1 MKNIFKSLCLGLL
14 LAFTVISVNPI
25 KDVNAATKTKVTYKL
40 DKGTLTV
47 SGKGEMPKK
56 MTFKENKKIKKV
68 VIKNGITSIPKYAF
82 SDCKKLKKVVIGKGV
97 KKIGKYAFS
106 HTKVTSVNIPNKVK
120 KIEPGTFAYCKKL
133 KKVNIG
139 KKVTEIK
146 GFAFWNCNNIK
157 KIEIP
162 NSVKVIEKQAFYKC
176 KKLEKVKL
184 GNNVETIGNSAF
196 QTTNI
201 KNVKIPNS
209 VKAMGV
215 AAFDSDKT
223 KINVEIPGNI
233 TVDKA
238 HWISVCNAGKI
249 TFTTDLNIELIQHLE
264 AEDFEVSKN
273 DPNYTSIDGNIYT
286 KDGKTLVRVAT
297 LKKNVRIVD
306 GCENICTSAFLYTPL
321 GLNWEAKLRKHID
334 NLFIPKTVKNIDE
347 KSYITYE
354 SEPEKIT
361 SEERAKVQK
370 GAVTIN
376 NIQIEN
382 KNFDVNILSKLLDK
396 VTCNKDEVLKQLTAK

>member
-1 MKNIFKSLCLGLL
+1 MKNIFKSLCFGLL
-14 LAFTVISVNPI
+14 LAFTVISVNPV

-82 SDCKKLKKVVIGKGV
+82 SDCKKLKKVVIGKDV

-120 KIEPGTFAYCKKL
+120 KIETGTFAYCKKL

-139 KKVTEIK
+139 KKVTKIK

-184 GNNVETIGNSAF
+184 GNNVQTIGNAVF

-286 KDGKTLVRVAT
+286 KNGRTLVRVPA
-297 LKKNVRIVD
+297 LKKNVRIAD
-306 GCENICTSAFLYTPL
+306 GCENICTSAFRYTTIDRK
-321 GLNWEAKLRKHID
+321 NWEAQLNKNID
-334 NLFIPKTVKNIDE
+334 KLFIPKTVKTIDE
-347 KSYITYE
+347 NSYITYGNE
-354 SEPEKIT
+354 IKIDEK
-361 SEERAKVQK
+361 ERNIVEKR
-370 GAVTIN
+370 AVAIN
-376 NIQIEN
+376 NIEIEN
-382 KNFDVNILSKLLDK
+382 KNFDVEILSKLLDQ
-396 VTCNKDEVLKQLTAK
+396 VTCNKGEVLKQLVTK

>member
-1 MKNIFKSLCLGLL
+1 MKRKMLGMFLATVLMFGTFDVTYGATIENTVTTQSTSTTIVKSGECGENVIYTLDSNGLL
-14 LAFTVISVNPI
+14 KISGSGNMNDYYIGNSPFYLNKDIKEIVIGDGV
-25 KDVNAATKTKVTYKL
+25 
-40 DKGTLTV
+40 
-47 SGKGEMPKK
+47 
-56 MTFKENKKIKKV
+56 
-68 VIKNGITSIPKYAF
+68 TSIGDCAF
-82 SDCKKLKKVVIGKGV
+82 WGCSSLTSIEISDG
-97 KKIGKYAFS
+97 
-106 HTKVTSVNIPNKVK
+106 VTS
-120 KIEPGTFAYCKKL
+120 
-133 KKVNIG
+133 IG
-139 KKVTEIK
+139 MSVFDSCSSLTS
-146 GFAFWNCNNIK
+146 
-157 KIEIP
+157 IEIP

-286 KDGKTLVRVAT
+286 KDGKTLVRVAA

>member
-1 MKNIFKSLCLGLL
+1 
-14 LAFTVISVNPI
+14 
-25 KDVNAATKTKVTYKL
+25 
-40 DKGTLTV
+40 
-47 SGKGEMPKK
+47 
-56 MTFKENKKIKKV
+56 
-68 VIKNGITSIPKYAF
+68 
-82 SDCKKLKKVVIGKGV
+82 
-97 KKIGKYAFS
+97 
-106 HTKVTSVNIPNKVK
+106 
-120 KIEPGTFAYCKKL
+120 
-133 KKVNIG
+133 
-139 KKVTEIK
+139 
-146 GFAFWNCNNIK
+146 
-157 KIEIP
+157 
-162 NSVKVIEKQAFYKC
+162 
-176 KKLEKVKL
+176 
-184 GNNVETIGNSAF
+184 
-196 QTTNI
+196 
-201 KNVKIPNS
+201 
-209 VKAMGV
+209 MGV

-286 KDGKTLVRVAT
+286 KDGKTLVRVAA
-297 LKKNVRIVD
+297 LKKKNVRIVD

-370 GAVTIN
+370 E
-376 NIQIEN
+376 Q
-382 KNFDVNILSKLLDK
+382 
-396 VTCNKDEVLKQLTAK
+396 

>member
-1 MKNIFKSLCLGLL
+1 MDSNHTGAKSP
-14 LAFTVISVNPI
+14 A
-25 KDVNAATKTKVTYKL
+25 
-40 DKGTLTV
+40 
-47 SGKGEMPKK
+47 KK
-56 MTFKENKKIKKV
+56 RGGRSARRRSREF
-68 VIKNGITSIPKYAF
+68 A
-82 SDCKKLKKVVIGKGV
+82 LQGV
-97 KKIGKYAFS
+97 YQWLMS
-106 HTKVTSVNIPNKVK
+106 HTDPEAID
-120 KIEPGTFAYCKKL
+120 
-133 KKVNIG
+133 
-139 KKVTEIK
+139 
-146 GFAFWNCNNIK
+146 
-157 KIEIP
+157 
-162 NSVKVIEKQAFYKC
+162 
-176 KKLEKVKL
+176 
-184 GNNVETIGNSAF
+184 
-196 QTTNI
+196 
-201 KNVKIPNS
+201 
-209 VKAMGV
+209 
-215 AAFDSDKT
+215 AA
-223 KINVEIPGNI
+223 
-233 TVDKA
+233 A
-238 HWISVCNAGKI
+238 
-249 TFTTDLNIELIQHLE
+249 LE

-297 LKKNVRIVD
+297 LKKNVRIAD

>member
-1 MKNIFKSLCLGLL
+1 MKNIFKSLCFGLL
-14 LAFTVISVNPI
+14 LAFTVISVNPV

-82 SDCKKLKKVVIGKGV
+82 SDCKKLKKVVIGKDV

-120 KIEPGTFAYCKKL
+120 KIETGTFAYCKKL

-139 KKVTEIK
+139 KKVNEIK

-184 GNNVETIGNSAF
+184 GNNVQTIGNSAF

-361 SEERAKVQK
+361 SEERAKV
-370 GAVTIN
+370 
-376 NIQIEN
+376 
-382 KNFDVNILSKLLDK
+382 
-396 VTCNKDEVLKQLTAK
+396 